1 MMTIRYSPFSI
12 PKVNKKILF
21 LILMILSFSSCR
33 QQKLTTAL
41 NNFTMT
47 EIQLPEMRQMV
58 MGEDSVSIDLDT
70 VPILMVVYR
79 DPDSCVPCQLD
90 HMYDYRDI
98 IDFEGETGGGFSP
111 VFIFSPKKKSIDTVH
126 LTLCRTRFR
135 HPIFLDENGLFR
147 ASNKNI
153 PKEPE
158 LHVFLLDKNRKVFL
172 AGDPS
177 HNPALWR
184 LYKKIIV
191 TMLENGGAMP

>member
-1 MMTIRYSPFSI
+1 MTIRYSPFSI

-135 HPIFLDENGLFR
+135 HPIFLDENGPL
-147 ASNKNI
+147 S
-153 PKEPE
+153 
-158 LHVFLLDKNRKVFL
+158 
-172 AGDPS
+172 
-177 HNPALWR
+177 
-184 LYKKIIV
+184 V
-191 TMLENGGAMP
+191 T

>member
-1 MMTIRYSPFSI
+1 MTIRYSPFSI

-98 IDFEGETGGGFSP
+98 IDFESETGGGFSP

-135 HPIFLDENGLFR
+135 HPIFLDEIGLFR

-158 LHVFLLDKNRKVFL
+158 LHVFLLDKNRKVIL